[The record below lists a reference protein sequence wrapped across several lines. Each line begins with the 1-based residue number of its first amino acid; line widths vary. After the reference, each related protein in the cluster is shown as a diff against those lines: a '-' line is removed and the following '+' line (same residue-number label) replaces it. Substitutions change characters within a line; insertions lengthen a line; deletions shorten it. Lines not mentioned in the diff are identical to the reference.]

1 MLNLQTFER
10 QISSKIIERGLNY
23 HRRGAVVELQ
33 QVDENT
39 WVATVQGNTNYTVQ
53 ISLSGESVQNLRCT
67 CPYDWGP
74 VCKHEVAVLY
84 AIHEFQTGY
93 SQNQVREPNAPPR
106 KQLFSRTL
114 EKISERD
121 LKAFIREYA
130 GFHPEFISEFLA
142 RFPELSGFEGREKYV
157 QMIRTAIRSGQDQHG
172 FVSYNQSFRVM
183 RPISE
188 LITRAEEMLERKE
201 YLKAYHIATAVTEEV
216 TDLLPSM
223 DDSSGEAGQTIE
235 YAFEVLDE
243 IASVDGES
251 ELQQRL
257 FDYCL
262 QEVSKEKYMD
272 FSFDTRFLYLLV
284 DLAENADR
292 EQQLWNTLD
301 TLQKRAKQRDASFKG
316 NWNQERLL
324 DVKIAFLQ
332 QRDKPEQAERLI
344 RENLHI
350 PRFREQMI
358 TQALEQENYQ
368 EARSLVEDGLAQEN
382 EQPGFSNT
390 YRWEKW
396 KLKTAEKEKSPE
408 HIRRHARNLF
418 LQQPGHF
425 QYYRKLKD
433 TYSPEEWPE
442 QVERLIQDIK
452 ANIRSRPQRIL
463 AHIYAEEGHW
473 DRLLEVLQ
481 NASNLGLVERY
492 LDDLRDRY
500 PDEILELYKTGIRT
514 AAKPAKGRGHYR
526 YLVSLLKR
534 LQQLEG
540 GREAARSL
548 VQEFRDRYSRRPAMM
563 DELDKLSL

>member
-1 MLNLQTFER
+1 MLNLPNFEQ
-10 QISSKIIERGLNY
+10 QISSKIIDRGLNY
-23 HRRGAVVELQ
+23 HHRGAVVDLQ

-84 AIHEFQTGY
+84 AIREFQTGD
-93 SQNQVREPNAPPR
+93 SQNQVREPKAPSR
-106 KQLFSRTL
+106 KQVFSRSL

-121 LKAFIREYA
+121 LKAFVREYA

-157 QMIRTAIRSGQDQHG
+157 QMIRHTIRSGQDQYG
-172 FVSYNQSFRVM
+172 FVSYNEGLRVM

-188 LITRAEEMLERKE
+188 LVTRAEEMCERRE
-201 YLKAYHIATAVTEEV
+201 YTDAFHIATALIEEV
-216 TDLLPSM
+216 TELLQAM
-223 DDSSGEAGQTIE
+223 DDSSGEAGQTME
-235 YAFEVLDE
+235 YAFDVLSE
-243 IASVDGES
+243 IASANNEP

-257 FDYCL
+257 FDYGIE
-262 QEVSKEKYMD
+262 EVSKEKYVD
-272 FSFDTRFLYLLV
+272 FGFDTRFLYLLV
-284 DLAENADR
+284 ELAENADR
-292 EQQLWNTLD
+292 EQQLWDTLE
-301 TLQKRAKQRDASFKG
+301 TLQKRAKQRDTAFRG

-324 DVKIAFLQ
+324 EVKIAFLH
-332 QRDKPEQAERLI
+332 QRDKPEQAARLI

-350 PRFREQMI
+350 PRFREKMI

-368 EARSLVEDGLAQEN
+368 EARSLVEDGLAQEK

-390 YRWEKW
+390 YRWEQW
-396 KLKTAEKEKSPE
+396 KLKIAEKEKSLE
-408 HIRRHARNLF
+408 SIRRHARNLF

-425 QYYRKLKD
+425 QYYRKLKE
-433 TYSPEEWPE
+433 TYSPEEWLE
-442 QVERLIQDIK
+442 QLERLIQDLK
-452 ANIRSRPQRIL
+452 AKIRYSPHRIF
-463 AHIYAEEGHW
+463 AHIYAEEEQW

-481 NASNLGLVERY
+481 NASDLGLVEQY
-492 LDDLRDRY
+492 LDILRDHY
-500 PDEILELYKTGIRT
+500 PEEILELYTSGIRS

-563 DELDKLSL
+563 DELDKLPM